1 MLVLNYGIIL
11 GGFGEREGG
20 ILLFFTGL
28 TKEMKAS
35 GRSEMSEW

>member
-11 GGFGEREGG
+11 GGFGEMGREGG
-20 ILLFFTGL
+20 NITFSTGL

-35 GRSEMSEW
+35 G